1 MYNILDKVECLE
13 TELAHTKQSL
23 ETAEASKVIQRSEED
38 IANIARLEGEVVK
51 LKEEVLPLLV
61 SSMVKPLCLVKHV
74 LISAGFLCE
83 EGAD

>member
-51 LKEEVLPLLV
+51 LKEEVLTLLV
-61 SSMVKPLCLVKHV
+61 SSD
-74 LISAGFLCE
+74 I
-83 EGAD
+83 